1 MKRIFLF
8 IFTILLV
15 LISSQKCDAGT
26 AVADSEAAKKIVIL
40 NYHKVDELF
49 NSLSV
54 APDDFDEQ
62 MAYLKD
68 HGFQTIS
75 LEQMRK
81 ALAGEAVDL
90 PEKPLLITFDDG
102 YRDNYTNAYPILA
115 KYGYTGVIFV
125 ITSFLDRNIPQYITW
140 DMAKELQESGVIDI
154 QSHTVNHN
162 SMTELNDEKLRQE
175 LIDSKKRIE
184 EVLGKPADYVAY
196 PTGTYNLHIA
206 GIIQDCGYKGAFTIK
221 YGNVDSL
228 TNLYAIERLPVFR
241 TSNTYDDFVDR
252 LQYVPA
258 FERFGWV
265 KS

>member
-1 MKRIFLF
+1 M
-8 IFTILLV
+8 
-15 LISSQKCDAGT
+15 
-26 AVADSEAAKKIVIL
+26 
-40 NYHKVDELF
+40 
-49 NSLSV
+49 
-54 APDDFDEQ
+54 
-62 MAYLKD
+62 
-68 HGFQTIS
+68 
-75 LEQMRK
+75 
-81 ALAGEAVDL
+81 
-90 PEKPLLITFDDG
+90 LITFDDG

-206 GIIQDCGYKGAFTIK
+206 GIVQDCGYKGAFTIK

-241 TSNTYDDFVDR
+241 TSNTYEDFVDR

>member
-1 MKRIFLF
+1 MKKLVYILSIVAFLAVNGLCF
-8 IFTILLV
+8 AG
-15 LISSQKCDAGT
+15 SSVSDCE
-26 AVADSEAAKKIVIL
+26 SAKRIVIL
-40 NYHKVDELF
+40 NYHKVDDVF
-49 NSLSV
+49 NSLSI
-54 APDDFDEQ
+54 PPSDFDDQ
-62 MAYLKD
+62 MSYLKEQ
-68 HGFQTIS
+68 GFQTIS

-81 ALAGEAVDL
+81 ALAGEPVDL
-90 PEKPLLITFDDG
+90 PEKPLIITFDDG

-115 KYGYTGVIFV
+115 KYNFTGVIFV
-125 ITSFLDRNIPQYITW
+125 ITSFLDQKIPFYMTW
-140 DMAKELQESGVIDI
+140 EMAKEVQESGVIDI

-162 SMTELNDEKLRQE
+162 SMTELSDEKLRKE

-184 EVLGKPADYVAY
+184 EILGKPADYVAY

-206 GIIQDCGYKGAFTIK
+206 SIVRDCGYKGAFTIK
-221 YGNVDSL
+221 YGNVDTM

-241 TSNTYDDFVDR
+241 TSRTYEDFVDR